1 MELAA
6 ADSKAKLLG
15 LFDGKGEGA
24 GEAEHRVTVREVVIE
39 TPREAGAYED
49 GPEAENLVFRC
60 S

>member
-15 LFDGKGEGA
+15 LFDGKGA

-49 GPEAENLVFRC
+49 GPEAENLVVRC